1 MVIIKVPYALS
12 YKDEARIYK
21 KLVYGAPAFR
31 NTHLDPH
38 VLHLAAVFAILTRQV
53 KPEREGL
60 DLPKKVR
67 LFAGEAVEGFSDT
80 EAARLRNESPGR
92 GPLGRQP
99 ALRDQRAVDGD
110 HARQLRTA

>member
-38 VLHLAAVFAILTRQV
+38 VLHLAAVFAILTRHQ

-60 DLPKKVR
+60 DLPKR
-67 LFAGEAVEGFSDT
+67 CAYSP
-80 EAARLRNESPGR
+80 ESR
-92 GPLGRQP
+92 RRV
-99 ALRDQRAVDGD
+99 LRDGGRAAASGGSG
-110 HARQLRTA
+110 